1 VYKRYLQ
8 IREAVRRI
16 QIDYANTILT
26 LAESVLFSSTIK
38 ILKKDVKSEIRN
50 RYVINSLL
58 MFVIVTIS
66 IIKFSLGSEKVGQE
80 ILSGLLW
87 IVIFFSAVS
96 GLARV
101 FIKEEEKETSFAL
114 KLSAETNSIFLGKF
128 FFNIILTFGLNIVI
142 LILYTLITNFSI
154 GNLTGFLITI
164 FLGNIGLVASSTIIA
179 AIISKANSKGTLY
192 PVLAFPILLPLLLTV
207 IDATKLSSTG
217 EPMSEL
223 LPDFQIL
230 IAYSIVVIT
239 ASLMLFRFIWED
251 V

>member
-1 VYKRYLQ
+1 VPLLNSA
-8 IREAVRRI
+8 IRI
-16 QIDYANTILT
+16 
-26 LAESVLFSSTIK
+26 F
-38 ILKKDVKSEIRN
+38 KKDVKSEIRN

-66 IIKFSLGSEKVGQE
+66 IIKFSIGDEKVGLE

-87 IVIFFSAVS
+87 IVIFFSTIS

-114 KLSAETNSIFLGKF
+114 KLSAETTSIFLGKL
-128 FFNIILTFGLNIVI
+128 FFNLILTYGLNLVI
-142 LILYTLITNFSI
+142 FILFVLITNYSI
-154 GNLTGFLITI
+154 GNISGFIITI
-164 FLGNIGLVASSTIIA
+164 VIGNFGLVVSSTIIA

-217 EPMSEL
+217 EPISEL
-223 LPDFQIL
+223 IPDFQIL
-230 IAYSIVVIT
+230 IAYSIVVLT
-239 ASLMLFRFIWED
+239 ASLLLFRFIWED
-251 V
+251 S

>member
-1 VYKRYLQ
+1 MPLLNPSL
-8 IREAVRRI
+8 I
-16 QIDYANTILT
+16 
-26 LAESVLFSSTIK
+26 

-66 IIKFSLGSEKVGQE
+66 IIKFAVGDEKISQE

-87 IVIFFSAVS
+87 IVIFFSTIS

-114 KLSAETNSIFLGKF
+114 KLSAESNSIFLGKF
-128 FFNIILTFGLNIVI
+128 FFNLILTYCLNIVI
-142 LILYTLITNFSI
+142 FILFVLITNYEI
-154 GNLTGFLITI
+154 GNFPAFFITLFI
-164 FLGNIGLVASSTIIA
+164 GNFGLVASSTIIA

-207 IDATKLSSTG
+207 IDATKLSGSG
-217 EPMSEL
+217 EPISGL
-223 LPDFQIL
+223 IPDFEIL
-230 IAYSIVVIT
+230 IAYSVVVIT
-239 ASLMLFRFIWED
+239 ASLLLFRFIWED
-251 V
+251 T